1 MAGEK
6 SLKSGEDGH
15 KIVHELLSLFG
26 WNTAGHIG
34 YDCSYGD
41 KHKSRE
47 DAKFPRKNHNI
58 DMLFQYDSPLNHR
71 NRDVALISVKHNL
84 DGYPPSLGSL
94 CESHIKDIAQCVHC
108 APTSNDLG
116 DHIASTDRVKNFFG
130 LIFWLSSLDQEKER
144 DLIGALQDTISKPR
158 SLDFNTIYIIDNRKA
173 TFLYSSIALARTY
186 RPNVKTKFL
195 YHHTGL
201 NQSAEKIILADT
213 ILPVE
218 LLNSSILPVVK
229 ETDDKTSVLLFCNC
243 AFNKEYLKRIIWLS
257 HKLCALS
264 NEILIYFTD
273 YDATRH
279 SALVESTKQEFS
291 DTDFISKIQVKKLVY
306 QPFTILKEVNS
317 SDDTITYTSQTKPR
331 ERRVTDSP
339 EDGKQIDKILPFGEM
354 IKPIL
359 SSSQLTDT
367 DLKEFLET
375 KGIVVKSSDKE
386 TTVPIFA
393 SMLLLPEE
401 LDKIRDMLEEKEEKP
416 KSVIRRVPVAEG
428 VSLRDILLQNPV
440 AFDEIKPEMNCTLT
454 EIPQFKVKND
464 NTGEVQFKMKRENAT
479 KDLITGTSYRDATV
493 SLSQVDNEL
502 IMKVEYTSTETKKFA
517 YKAVD
522 RMNQRFK
529 QMGYTLS
536 DAVSIKFGDF
546 DNESRINFLL
556 GFTQGVASDH
566 FYNGIIENIK
576 FKPDG
581 GAGKLPDDLEPM
593 KDTVSNLNIN
603 GSNLDKLSYVKSNNY
618 RPCVL
623 LERVKVKFDFELNG
637 EIGFC
642 VVEIGFP
649 SSLNNK
655 TVDYQTELQTSIT
668 IPPIKG
674 NRKLTTKLSTLQSRL
689 SKKLD
694 DFVMRRY
701 ALVKPLEHR
710 FSLGK

>member
-1 MAGEK
+1 MAGET
-6 SLKSGEDGH
+6 SLLSGEDGH

-26 WNTAGHIG
+26 WNTADHIEF
-34 YDCSYGD
+34 DCSQGER
-41 KHKSRE
+41 HKSKE
-47 DAKFPRKNHNI
+47 TAKGPRKNHNI

-71 NRDVALISVKHNL
+71 NRDIALISVKHNL
-84 DGYPPSLGSL
+84 DAYPSGLGSL
-94 CESHIKDIAQCVHC
+94 YNAYIKDIAQCVHC
-108 APTSNDLG
+108 APASNDLEV
-116 DHIASTDRVKNFFG
+116 HIASTDRVKNFFG
-130 LIFWLSSLDQEKER
+130 LIFWLSSSDQEKEQ
-144 DLIGALQDTISKPR
+144 DLVGGLQDKISHPR
-158 SLDFNTIYIIDNRKA
+158 LTEFNSIYIIDNRKA
-173 TFLYSSIALARTY
+173 TFLYSSIELARGY
-186 RPNVKTKFL
+186 RSDTRTKFL

-257 HKLCALS
+257 HKLCPLS

-279 SALVESTKQEFS
+279 SALVASTKHDFS
-291 DTDFISKIQVKKLVY
+291 DTDFINKIQVKKLVY
-306 QPFTILKEVNS
+306 KPFTILKEMS
-317 SDDTITYTSQTKPR
+317 SNDDPITYTSQTRVK
-331 ERRVTDSP
+331 ERRVAGSP
-339 EDGKQIDKILPFGEM
+339 EEDKQIDRILPFGEM

-375 KGIVVKSSDKE
+375 KGIIVKSSDKE

-401 LDKIRDMLEEKEEKP
+401 LDKIRDMLEEKEEKL
-416 KSVIRRVPVAEG
+416 KSVIRRVPVEEG
-428 VSLRDILLQNPV
+428 VSLREIVSQNLV

-454 EIPQFKVKND
+454 ETPQLKMKND
-464 NTGEVQFKMKRENAT
+464 GSAEVQFKMKRENAT
-479 KDLITGTSYRDATV
+479 KDLITGTTYRNSSI
-493 SLSQVDNEL
+493 SLSQVGNEL
-502 IMKVEYTSTETKKFA
+502 IMKVEYTSTESKKHA

-522 RMNQRFK
+522 RMGQRLK
-529 QMGYTLS
+529 HMGYAKS
-536 DAVSIKFGDF
+536 DAVSIRFGDF
-546 DNESRINFLL
+546 DNETRINFLL

-603 GSNLDKLSYVKSNNY
+603 GSNLDKLSYVKSDLY
-618 RPCVL
+618 KPCVL

-674 NRKLTTKLSTLQSRL
+674 NKKLTTKLSTLEHRL

-701 ALVKPLEHR
+701 ALIKPA
-710 FSLGK
+710 GT